1 MIEIDARARI
11 VNESKMVMSDVVVLL
26 LRLDSCITFV
36 VVVQTIVRLRS
47 SEVSVVLVGWGHLGP
62 QNNTH
67 NLTIL
72 LLAWNMMTS
81 SSQFT

>member
-1 MIEIDARARI
+1 

>member
-47 SEVSVVLVGWGHLGP
+47 IERGLRRIGGVGSSGPSE
-62 QNNTH
+62 
-67 NLTIL
+67 
-72 LLAWNMMTS
+72 
-81 SSQFT
+81 